1 MYIPQSVGFVSLIH
15 CFISIPR
22 GVRTKEEALASD
34 ILLA

>member
-1 MYIPQSVGFVSLIH
+1 MYIPQSVGFVGLIP

-34 ILLA
+34 ILSA